1 MSQITTTTADALDS
15 IDAST
20 DQARAVLR
28 LVLDCPAP
36 ADPETLAGALHCL
49 DRLLGEVSEAMARI
63 QRDLA
68 LLGALA
74 TA

>member
-1 MSQITTTTADALDS
+1 MPQITTATADALDS

-36 ADPETLAGALHCL
+36 VDPETLAGALHCL
-49 DRLLGEVSEAMARI
+49 DRLLGEVSEAMEQI
-63 QRDLA
+63 QRDPA
-68 LLGALA
+68 LVGALA

>member
-1 MSQITTTTADALDS
+1 MSQITTTTADALDA
-15 IDAST
+15 IEAST

-36 ADPETLAGALHCL
+36 VDPEALAGALHCL
-49 DRLLGEVSEAMARI
+49 ERLLGEVSQAMEQI
-63 QRDLA
+63 QRDPA
-68 LLGALA
+68 LVGALA